1 MKERSPVVAVVGHV
15 DHGKTTLLDTIRK
28 TNVTAREEG
37 GITQKIGAY
46 EVCTEEGKYIT
57 FIDTPGHEVFINLR
71 QRGVQTADIVLLVVA
86 ADSSVQPQTLESI
99 RAIHEAK
106 VPCIV
111 VITKTD
117 VPNALPEK
125 VIKDLAKANILLE
138 GRGGETPYVL
148 LNAKEKKDMPQLLE
162 LITLV
167 SELQSY
173 TYDPKQPVEG
183 SVIEVRKDRRGIIPT
198 IILKNGSI
206 DVGTT
211 VYIGGTAVRVR
222 ALVDQTGKNRTHIEP
237 ATPFELLGMKDI
249 TDSGALVLQNKTEI
263 TQKKE
268 QNNGPSW
275 EDTKKKF
282 NFLVRADS
290 FGSLEVIREK
300 LKAFEEI
307 DIISSD
313 IGEPT
318 ERDIETASSTSANM
332 LVFQVPVRS
341 TIQAKADAAGVGVF
355 HYMLIYELL
364 EEIEDLIVSLRER
377 RLKESRKVGEA
388 RIMAIFVKENKK
400 IAGLK
405 VISGQMEEG
414 SSAEITRGR
423 KILGETT
430 ISSIFKKTNPV
441 PLVRKGDECG
451 AIFTDAVDFKQGDIV
466 KLYVQ

>member
-28 TNVTAREEG
+28 TNVTAHEEG

-71 QRGVQTADIVLLVVA
+71 KRGVQTADIVLLVIA

-99 RAIHEAK
+99 RAIQEAK

-125 VIKDLAKANILLE
+125 VIKDLSKANIQLE
-138 GRGGETPYVL
+138 GRGGEVPYVQ
-148 LNAKEKKDMPQLLE
+148 LNAKDKKDIPQLLE

-167 SELQSY
+167 SQLQNY
-173 TYDPKQPVEG
+173 TYDQKHPVEG
-183 SVIEVRKDRRGIIPT
+183 SVIEVRKDRRGIIAT
-198 IILKNGSI
+198 IFLKNGSI
-206 DVGTT
+206 SVGDTI
-211 VYIGGTAVRVR
+211 YIGGTAVRVR
-222 ALVDQTGKNRTHIEP
+222 ALIDHVGKNRIHIEP
-237 ATPFELLGMKDI
+237 STPFELLGMKDVVNA
-249 TDSGALVLQNKTEI
+249 GALVLQSETEI
-263 TQKKE
+263 KQKKVL
-268 QNNGPSW
+268 NKGPSW
-275 EDTKKKF
+275 EDAKKKF

-290 FGSLEVIREK
+290 FGSLEVIQEK

-318 ERDIETASSTSANM
+318 ERDIETASSTRANM

-341 TIQAKADAAGVGVF
+341 TIQSKADAAGVGVF

-377 RLKESRKVGEA
+377 RQKEARKVGEA

-400 IAGLK
+400 IAGIKL
-405 VISGQMEEG
+405 ISGRMEEG
-414 SSAEITRGR
+414 S
-423 KILGETT
+423 
-430 ISSIFKKTNPV
+430 
-441 PLVRKGDECG
+441 
-451 AIFTDAVDFKQGDIV
+451 
-466 KLYVQ
+466 